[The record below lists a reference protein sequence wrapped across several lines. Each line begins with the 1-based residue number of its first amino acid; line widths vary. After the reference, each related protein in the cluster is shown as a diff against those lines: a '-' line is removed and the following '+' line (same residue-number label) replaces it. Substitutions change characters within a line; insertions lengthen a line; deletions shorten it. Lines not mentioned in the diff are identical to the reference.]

1 MIKRL
6 AASCLQ
12 SSRVKAALDG
22 IERHSALVRNWH
34 NFAYE
39 RHFARITPWARDF
52 RGVYG
57 SFAEAMRSAPSG
69 KSIGYDNE
77 AGAKFLPACA
87 ALIPSDYPVLFWL
100 RPVMKEGAAIF
111 DLGGYVGISY
121 YSYRGYLPYPS
132 GLRWTI
138 YDVPAVLETGRT
150 LAAGRDS
157 VGLHFTDNLQ
167 DANGADVML
176 ALGSLQFI
184 EQPLSE
190 LLSALQRPPQ
200 HLILN
205 KLPLADGPQFVTLQ
219 NMGPSV
225 APYYIFNRKAYTD
238 SLVSC
243 GYEVVDTW
251 DNAEFACH
259 IPFHPEKYVP
269 RFSGMY
275 LRLRPDH
282 HGESAGK
289 A

>member
-12 SSRVKAALDG
+12 SSRVKAAIDG
-22 IERHSALVRNWH
+22 IERHSSLVRSWH
-34 NFAYE
+34 NFAYD

-57 SFAEAMRSAPSG
+57 SFEEAMRNAPAG
-69 KSIGYDNE
+69 KSVGYDNE
-77 AGAKFLPACA
+77 AAATFLPACGS
-87 ALIPSDYPVLFWL
+87 LIPSDYPVLFWL
-100 RPVMKEGAAIF
+100 GPAMKEGAAIF

-121 YSYRGYLPYPS
+121 YSYRGYLQYPP

-138 YDVPAVLETGRT
+138 YDVPAVLEAGRK
-150 LAAGRDS
+150 LAAERES
-157 VGLHFTDNLQ
+157 LGLHFTDNLQ

-184 EQPLSE
+184 ERPLAES
-190 LLSALQRPPQ
+190 LSALQRPPE

-219 NMGPSV
+219 NFGPGV
-225 APYYIFNRKAYTD
+225 CPNYIFNRKAFTD
-238 SLVSC
+238 SLVSS
-243 GYEVVDTW
+243 GYEVIDTW

-259 IPFHPEKYVP
+259 IPFHPDKYVP
-269 RFSGMY
+269 RYSGMY
-275 LRLRPDH
+275 LRLRPDRRR
-282 HGESAGK
+282 ESAGK